1 MSIDSP
7 YYPRYIHPDYARNL
21 ADSSE
26 EEGGEGANFSEP
38 CPDVYWFPIVS
49 HRFAD
54 ELVAECEHFGK
65 WSDGSNTVRAFSIAD
80 FFPPKE
86 IFWPHL
92 RSWVESQHLGH

>member
-1 MSIDSP
+1 MTTH
-7 YYPRYIHPDYARNL
+7 PRYIHPDYARNL

-26 EEGGEGANFSEP
+26 EEGGKGPNFSEP

-65 WSDGSNTVRAFSIAD
+65 WSDGSNTVRAFSIQAS
-80 FFPPKE
+80 FPAKRAILPY
-86 IFWPHL
+86 L
-92 RSWVESQHLGH
+92 RSWVDSQHLGHSMS